1 METVNHE
8 YYVSLEVAKLLKE
21 AGFDWNCYELYECEY
36 EQDGRI
42 HAVTSANW
50 NSSLKYY
57 SAPTLEVA
65 QRWLREVKD
74 VDIMVRIDYHYG
86 EHYSKA
92 YCSTFYIVDDLH
104 TTEHFKTYEEALEA
118 GIKKA
123 LELILE
129 KGKPKYWQ
137 EVSLPEEN

>member
-1 METVNHE
+1 MKTVSHE
-8 YYVSLEVAKLLKE
+8 YYVDLEVAKLLKDT
-21 AGFDWNCYELYECEY
+21 GFDWECYELYEREY
-36 EQDGRI
+36 EQDGRV

-57 SAPTLEVA
+57 SAPSLDVA

-74 VDIMVRIDYHYG
+74 IDIYIFPTTTTKRECIYELG
-86 EHYSKA
+86 IKTFGRTLLIA
-92 YCSTFYIVDDLH
+92 GQLSTTKYD
-104 TTEHFKTYEEALEA
+104 TYEKAQES

-129 KGKPKYWQ
+129 KGK
-137 EVSLPEEN
+137 